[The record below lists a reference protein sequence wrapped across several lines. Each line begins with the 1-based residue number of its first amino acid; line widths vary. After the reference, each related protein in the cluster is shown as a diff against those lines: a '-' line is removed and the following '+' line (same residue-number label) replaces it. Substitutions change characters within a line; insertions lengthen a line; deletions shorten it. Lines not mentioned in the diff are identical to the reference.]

1 MWRVGYAQTNTTH
14 TQNSTGPAVTCAS
27 GDGSQDLVQAR
38 QVFCHGEVPGA
49 LGTTWRSAWSFGQ
62 QSSIFLD
69 MPLGCRNVLVT
80 ISALMNVNSRLL
92 PEARQPQ

>member
-14 TQNSTGPAVTCAS
+14 TQNSMGPAVTCAS

-49 LGTTWRSAWSFGQ
+49 LGTTRRSA
-62 QSSIFLD
+62 
-69 MPLGCRNVLVT
+69 
-80 ISALMNVNSRLL
+80 
-92 PEARQPQ
+92 